1 MKQEIFYIPYK
12 RSCLIVSEDRK
23 YTTIALN
30 KESTYTELLDV
41 QHEMEKRLKKKLSF
55 SDVIDWLIESWRK

>member
-1 MKQEIFYIPYK
+1 MIVTIA
-12 RSCLIVSEDRK
+12 VSEERK

-30 KESTYTELLDV
+30 KTGTYPGLLDA

-55 SDVIDWLIESWRK
+55 SDVIDWLLKLWGEKK